1 MTLAKAIILLKFF
14 FGLKVKGKLIFN
26 FDGGG
31 NISQQFQIEGGSEL
45 LEKIEKTIN

>member
-1 MTLAKAIILLKFF
+1 MKLQKAILLLKFM

-31 NISQQFQIEGGSEL
+31 GITQQFQIEGGSEL
-45 LEKIEKTIN
+45 LEKIEKIVS

>member
-1 MTLAKAIILLKFF
+1 MTLAKAILLLKFMF
-14 FGLKVKGKLIFN
+14 SLKCKGKLIFN

-45 LEKIEKTIN
+45 LEKIEKIVL